1 MKGEKF
7 VIGVDYGTD
16 SARAI
21 LVDAADGT
29 VLAARTELYPRW
41 AEGRY
46 SDAGA
51 DRFRQH
57 PKDYLEV
64 LETVLKD
71 VIGKCPSPGRICGI
85 SVDTTASTPCL
96 TDAELTPL
104 ALLPEF
110 AEDPDAMFILWKDHT
125 GMAESREINALCDG
139 EKLPYTCHSGY
150 SYSAENFWSKILH
163 VFRTN
168 PRVAGAA
175 YSAIECCDFVTAT
188 LTGCRDLSSLRPG
201 HCCIGAKWMWAEE
214 WGGYPPA
221 SFLDRL
227 DPRLKGLHLPERN
240 YGCHEQAGT
249 LCPEWAAKLG
259 LGTEVVIGAGNVD
272 SYSGA
277 VGGGVRTGTV
287 VMNLGTSSCYM
298 AVMPKETFGDKI
310 VEGLFAQVDGSILPG
325 QVGFEV
331 GLSAFGDAYAW
342 VKNLV
347 AWPLRHL
354 AEQQPALKETLA
366 EAEARLL
373 ADLTEAAAQLPQRE
387 DAPLATDYLNGR
399 RSPFC
404 DNALTGTMVGLKLA
418 TTAPELFRALV
429 EATAFATKAVMDHLR
444 GGGVRID
451 RYVAVGGVAQKSPF
465 VMQMLSDVL
474 ETPIEVSS
482 SKDSCA
488 LGAAIHAAVV
498 SGLYPTVEAAE
509 EALCPPIA
517 SVYTP
522 VPSPI
527 LRARYRKYLSLTGLD
542 ARLTL

>member
-1 MKGEKF
+1 MEKNY

-21 LVDAADGT
+21 LVDAGDGS
-29 VLAARTELYPRW
+29 VIAARTEAYPRW

-46 SDAGA
+46 SDAAA

-64 LETVLKD
+64 LETVLRD
-71 VIGKCPSPGRICGI
+71 VVGKCPQPERIRGI

-96 TDAELTPL
+96 TDENLTPL
-104 ALLPEF
+104 SLTPGFE
-110 AEDPDAMFILWKDHT
+110 EEPDAMFVLWKDHT

-139 EKLPYTCHSGY
+139 EKLPYTRHCGY
-150 SYSAENFWSKILH
+150 SYSAENFWAKILH
-163 VFRTN
+163 IFRTN
-168 PRVAGAA
+168 PRVAEKAW
-175 YSAIECCDFVTAT
+175 SAIECCDFVTAS
-188 LTGCRDLSSLRPG
+188 LTGCHSLEELKPG

-227 DPRLKGLHLPERN
+227 DPRLKGLHLPQEN
-240 YGCHEQAGT
+240 YGCHELAGT
-249 LCPEWAAKLG
+249 LCPEWAVKLG
-259 LGTEVVIGAGNVD
+259 LGTDVVVGAGNVD

-277 VGGGVRTGTV
+277 VGGGVRHRTI

-298 AVMPKETFGDKI
+298 AVMPKEKFGDRI
-310 VEGLFAQVDGSILPG
+310 IDGLFAQVDGSILPG

-342 VKNLV
+342 VKKLV
-347 AWPLRHL
+347 SWPLREL
-354 AEQQPALKETLA
+354 AEKQPELKGTLKAA
-366 EAEARLL
+366 EDRLI
-373 ADLTEAAAQLPQRE
+373 ADLSEAAARLPQRE

-404 DNALTGTMVGLKLA
+404 DNSLTGTLAGLKLG

-429 EATAFATKAVMDHLR
+429 EATAFATKAVMDHLKA
-444 GGGVRID
+444 GGVEID
-451 RYVAVGGVAQKSPF
+451 RYVAVGGVAQKSPL

-474 ETPIEVSS
+474 EAPISVSA

-498 SGLYPTVEAAE
+498 AGLYPTVEAAE

-517 SVYTP
+517 TTYTP
-522 VPSPI
+522 VPSAI
-527 LRARYRKYLSLTGLD
+527 LRARYRKYLALTGLD
-542 ARLTL
+542 EKLA